1 MVKSVLKEIC
11 IILLLSVAILLILGI
26 IFYEYIPINQTVPTR
41 EAYVT
46 SEEVK
51 AEIDED
57 IKSSEK
63 VEVTYEITDSD
74 LNIYKQSGSY
84 TEGKANPFSLEVEAQ
99 NSADTNTN
107 TNTNNNGGSSNVNTN
122 NENVESN
129 VDKNSTGTFFN
140 EEGIK

>member
-46 SEEVK
+46 SENVK
-51 AEIDED
+51 AEIDEN

-63 VEVTYEITDSD
+63 IEVTYEITDSD
-74 LNIYKQSGSY
+74 LNIYKQSGRY
-84 TEGKANPFSLEVEAQ
+84 TEGKVNPFLLEPETQ
-99 NSADTNTN
+99 NNPD
-107 TNTNNNGGSSNVNTN
+107 TNTNNNGGNTN
-122 NENVESN
+122 NGNANNGNEQND
-129 VDKNSTGTFFN
+129 VDRNSTGTFIN

>member
-46 SEEVK
+46 SENVK
-51 AEIDED
+51 AEIDEN

-63 VEVTYEITDSD
+63 IEVTY
-74 LNIYKQSGSY
+74 
-84 TEGKANPFSLEVEAQ
+84 
-99 NSADTNTN
+99 
-107 TNTNNNGGSSNVNTN
+107 
-122 NENVESN
+122 
-129 VDKNSTGTFFN
+129 
-140 EEGIK
+140 

>member
-46 SEEVK
+46 SENVK
-51 AEIDED
+51 AEIDEN

-63 VEVTYEITDSD
+63 IEVTYEITDSD

-84 TEGKANPFSLEVEAQ
+84 TEGKVNPFLLEPETQ
-99 NSADTNTN
+99 NNTD
-107 TNTNNNGGSSNVNTN
+107 TNTNNNGGNTN
-122 NENVESN
+122 NGNDNNENEQN
-129 VDKNSTGTFFN
+129 DVDRNSTGTFFN

>member
-84 TEGKANPFSLEVEAQ
+84 TEGKVNPFSLEVEAQ